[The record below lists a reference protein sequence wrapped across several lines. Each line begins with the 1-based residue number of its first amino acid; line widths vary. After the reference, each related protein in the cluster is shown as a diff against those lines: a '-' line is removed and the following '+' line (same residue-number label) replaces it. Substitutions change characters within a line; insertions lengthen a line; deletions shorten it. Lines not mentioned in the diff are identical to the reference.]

1 MRAAWLIARK
11 DLLLR
16 LRDRS
21 ALVVGVVVPLVLAFI
36 FNAVFGGAFEGDSGL
51 TLAYADEDG
60 GEVAAGLV
68 EVLEGIAG
76 TGAISVVAAGS
87 EADLRTLV
95 DEGEVSAGILAPGGL
110 SEAALAGESAGLTVI
125 GNVDAPT
132 GTSVAEAIAT
142 GFASGVEDTQR
153 AVAAIVTG
161 GDDGFL
167 VPEVIEAAA
176 GAESPITLGPV
187 TAADRILD
195 PATFFAASMAVFFL
209 FFLVQFGVTGLLD
222 EEREGTLTRL
232 QAAPIPRWAVIA
244 GKALTGFLLG
254 MMSLSVLAVT
264 TSLLMGAEWG
274 NPLGVLVLFIA
285 VTLAATSLLGIVGA
299 VARTP
304 EGAGNLVSVIAVA
317 LGMLGGTFF
326 PIAGGNRV
334 LEMLSLATPHSWFLR
349 GVGEL
354 NAGGGL
360 AAILPSVAVLAAF
373 AAVGAS
379 VSVLLFAWRSE

>member
-60 GEVAAGLV
+60 GEVAAGLI

-76 TGAISVVAAGS
+76 TGAIAVVPAGS
-87 EADLRTLV
+87 EADLRTMV
-95 DEGEVSAGILAPGGL
+95 DDGEVSAGIVASPGF
-110 SEAALAGESAGLTVI
+110 SEAVLAGEAAGLTVI

-132 GTSVAEAIAT
+132 GTSVAEAIST
-142 GFASGVEDTQR
+142 GFALGVEDTQR
-153 AVAAIVTG
+153 AVAAVVAG
-161 GDDGFL
+161 GDDGSL
-167 VPEVIEAAA
+167 VPKVIETAA
-176 GAESPITLGPV
+176 GAEPPTTLGPV
-187 TAADRILD
+187 MAADRILD

-222 EEREGTLTRL
+222 EKREGTLTRL
-232 QAAPIPRWAVIA
+232 HAAPVPRWAVVT

-254 MMSLSVLAVT
+254 MLSLSVLAVT

-274 NPLGVLVLFIA
+274 NPVGVLVLFVA

-360 AAILPSVAVLAAF
+360 AAILPSVGILVAF
-373 AAVGAS
+373 AAGGAI
-379 VSVLLFAWRSE
+379 VSALLFAWRSE